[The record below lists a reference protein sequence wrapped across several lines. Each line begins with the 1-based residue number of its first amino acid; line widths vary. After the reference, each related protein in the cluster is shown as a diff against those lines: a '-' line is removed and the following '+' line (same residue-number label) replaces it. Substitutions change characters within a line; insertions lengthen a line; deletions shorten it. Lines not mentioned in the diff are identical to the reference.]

1 MPVRNNASAR
11 IVAYVAAHPGCTRA
25 ELMAGVGVSDKHWAM
40 PTYCC
45 KAGLI
50 HAAGPRGST
59 RYYPSAEMAA
69 AAHDRIVAM
78 VRQRRRETVRRNQIV
93 GNLRR
98 RMAHHAAGGRR
109 IDTRPGRHFIALD
122 PGVTLAPDVRITI
135 APPPRSRWS
144 A

>member
-11 IVAYVAAHPGCTRA
+11 IVAYVAAHPGCSRA
-25 ELMAGVGVSDKHWAM
+25 ELMASVGVSDKHWAM

-78 VRQRRRETVRRNQIV
+78 VRQRRRETVRRNHIT

-98 RMAHHAAGGRR
+98 RAARLAAGGRR
-109 IDTRPGRHFIALD
+109 IDSRPGQHFIALD

-135 APPPRSRWS
+135 APPLRDRW
-144 A
+144 AA